1 LYNSKNLKRWGSTLS
16 NDHLEHLSQKPKDLE
31 GEGFLPPRHTK
42 HGKRKDEETDYEME
56 REKSFPL
63 IQIVLY
69 TFLAII
75 AAFLIFWFW
84 QENQTAPSS
93 TTTKDSQEEVVQKDE
108 DDSASDTGGVKD
120 NDSKG
125 TDSDL
130 SDQGE
135 RDEEDGSKGGVGEGS
150 GDGTEQDPQTKAD
163 ESSDNQNQSD
173 HDTESDQNPQKP
185 EQSQESPGSQ
195 EPTNEPKIIAEHIVQ
210 PGETL
215 YSITMKYYHS
225 KKYMD
230 YLAEYNRI
238 KDTRNVEA
246 GVKLMI
252 PEKP

>member
-1 LYNSKNLKRWGSTLS
+1 LS
-16 NDHLEHLSQKPKDLE
+16 NNHSEHLSQKPKDLE
-31 GEGFLPPRHTK
+31 GEGFLPPRYTK
-42 HGKRKDEETDYEME
+42 HGKRKDEEMDQEME

-93 TTTKDSQEEVVQKDE
+93 TTPTDSQEEVLQKE
-108 DDSASDTGGVKD
+108 KDDSTSDTGDVGD
-120 NDSKG
+120 DGSRE
-125 TDSDL
+125 TDSGL
-130 SDQGE
+130 SDQ
-135 RDEEDGSKGGVGEGS
+135 DEHDEGDSSKGGAGEGS
-150 GDGTEQDPQTKAD
+150 GDGIEQDPQTQAD
-163 ESSDNQNQSD
+163 ESSDNQTQSN
-173 HDTESDQNPQKP
+173 DTKSDQNSQEPG
-185 EQSQESPGSQ
+185 QSQESPSSQ
-195 EPTNEPKIIAEHIVQ
+195 EPVSESKIMAEHIVQ

-230 YLAEYNRI
+230 YLAEYNGI